1 MVILRFLPLY
11 CIIYLL
17 FIERHHHLSIT
28 EGNMEDKVV
37 KITID
42 ANGNVHRE
50 IVDRTEPIE
59 KKPKLLKRL
68 VPTLPT

>member
-1 MVILRFLPLY
+1 
-11 CIIYLL
+11 
-17 FIERHHHLSIT
+17 
-28 EGNMEDKVV
+28 MEDKVV

-59 KKPKLLKRL
+59 KKPKFLKRL